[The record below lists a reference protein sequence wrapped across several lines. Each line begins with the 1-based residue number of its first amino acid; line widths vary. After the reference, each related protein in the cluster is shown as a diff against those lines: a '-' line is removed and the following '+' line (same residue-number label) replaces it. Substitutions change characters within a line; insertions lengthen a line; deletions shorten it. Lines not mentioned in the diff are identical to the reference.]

1 MKISNKIKNP
11 ISQELKIFNKQFFNS
26 VSSKVKLLDLI
37 LNYILKR
44 KGKQI
49 RPILVILFSKMFST
63 GKVSSKTYRA
73 ANLVELIHTA
83 SLVHDDVIDESN
95 IRRNFLTINALWKNK
110 VSVLVGDFF
119 LSKALLLSTQNN
131 DYDLLDQV
139 SIAVK
144 EISEGELFQ
153 IQKSRSLKISEDD
166 YFKLITKKT
175 ASLFSCCCM
184 LGLISSGNKKNKN
197 VENFGLF
204 LGIIFQ
210 IKDDLFDYSK
220 KRIGKPTKDDLKRQ
234 KISLPLIYSIKQAS
248 KSELRSIKLIFKRKK
263 HTTEDKK
270 IINQF
275 VKEHNGFKYAESVM
289 LDYKKKALKILETF
303 PDNESRNSLKILLDY
318 IIDRK
323 Y

>member
-1 MKISNKIKNP
+1 MRINNKIKHP
-11 ISQELKIFNKQFFNS
+11 INQELKTFNKQFFNS

-153 IQKSRSLKISEDD
+153 IQKSRSFKISEED

>member
-1 MKISNKIKNP
+1 MPLNQKNP
-11 ISQELKIFNKQFFNS
+11 ILTDSWKRLKEHFNHISIQKIEHHFQIN
-26 VSSKVKLLDLI
+26 K
-37 LNYILKR
+37 NR
-44 KGKQI
+44 GK
-49 RPILVILFSKMFST
+49 
-63 GKVSSKTYRA
+63 
-73 ANLVELIHTA
+73 E
-83 SLVHDDVIDESN
+83 
-95 IRRNFLTINALWKNK
+95 
-110 VSVLVGDFF
+110 
-119 LSKALLLSTQNN
+119 LSTNFN
-131 DYDLLDQV
+131 
-139 SIAVK
+139 
-144 EISEGELFQ
+144 EI
-153 IQKSRSLKISEDD
+153 
-166 YFKLITKKT
+166 
-175 ASLFSCCCM
+175 
-184 LGLISSGNKKNKN
+184 
-197 VENFGLF
+197 
-204 LGIIFQ
+204 
-210 IKDDLFDYSK
+210 LFDYSK

>member
-1 MKISNKIKNP
+1 MNISKKIKNP
-11 ISQELKIFNKQFFNS
+11 ISQELKIFEKQFFNS

-37 LNYILKR
+37 LRYILKR

-49 RPILVILFSKMFST
+49 RPILVILFSKMFSS

-73 ANLVELIHTA
+73 ANLVELIHSA
-83 SLVHDDVIDESN
+83 SLIHDDVVDDSN
-95 IRRNFLTINALWKNK
+95 IRRKFLTINALWKNK
-110 VSVLVGDFF
+110 ISVLVGDFF
-119 LSKALLLSTQNN
+119 LSKALLLSTQNK

-139 SIAVK
+139 SNAVK

-153 IQKSRSLKISEDD
+153 IQKSRSFNITEEE
-166 YFKLITKKT
+166 YITLITKKT
-175 ASLFSCCCM
+175 ASLFSCCCL
-184 LGLISSGNKKNKN
+184 LGLISSGNEKTKN
-197 VENFGLF
+197 VENFGLY

-220 KRIGKPTKDDLKRQ
+220 KRIGKPTKDDLKSQ
-234 KISLPLIYSIKQAS
+234 KITLPLIFSIKKAS
-248 KSELRSIKLIFKRKK
+248 QVDRRSMRSILKRKK
-263 HTTEDKK
+263 LSDEDKK
-270 IINQF
+270 VINQF
-275 VKEHNGFKYAESVM
+275 VEKNNGFKYAENVM
-289 LDYKKKALKILETF
+289 LDYKNKALKILETF